1 MSSNKKIVGGQA
13 APSPIPWQASIRSW
27 QFGGHYCGGT
37 ILDAK
42 TILTAAH
49 CQVTTNNYIMVGE
62 INVNEGQGI
71 AIADVIN
78 NINYNDNDYSM
89 DNDIAII
96 KLATPLT
103 LGGDVQ
109 ALCLPSTNFNP
120 NVGANCFVSGWGSL
134 ASEGSY
140 PTRLQYVGVPVSSQ
154 SYCNTIYGTITD
166 NMICA
171 GFEEGGKDSCQGD
184 SGGPFVC
191 MEGQTPVITGV
202 VSFGWYCALPGIP
215 GVYARVTPYLD
226 WIKQHMEDPG
236 SPPTSTAAPPS
247 TGCENND
254 YVGDNYC
261 DDGNNNAGCN
271 FDGGDCCGDNVNN
284 DYCNVCECLEGSTAV
299 PTTAAPTTA
308 APTTAAPTTSEGP
321 GTGGCELPN
330 YVGDKYCD
338 DENNNAGCDYD
349 GGDCCGDEINTSY
362 CFVCECFEGSTA
374 APTTSTPTTEVCSY
388 SL

>member
-1 MSSNKKIVGGQA
+1 MIGLALFGVALALPPGSTPKTACPAYPSFMSSYNKIVGGQA

-27 QFGGHYCGGT
+27 QSGGHYCGGT

-120 NVGANCFVSGWGSL
+120 ADGANCFVSGWGSL
-134 ASEGSY
+134 ASDGSY

-154 SYCNTIYGTITD
+154 SYCNIIYGTSTITD

-202 VSFGWYCALPGIP
+202 VSFGWFCALPGIP

-236 SPPTSTAAPPS
+236 SPPTSTAAPPR
-247 TGCENND
+247 T
-254 YVGDNYC
+254 
-261 DDGNNNAGCN
+261 
-271 FDGGDCCGDNVNN
+271 
-284 DYCNVCECLEGSTAV
+284 
-299 PTTAAPTTA
+299 
-308 APTTAAPTTSEGP
+308 
-321 GTGGCELPN
+321 
-330 YVGDKYCD
+330 
-338 DENNNAGCDYD
+338 
-349 GGDCCGDEINTSY
+349 
-362 CFVCECFEGSTA
+362 
-374 APTTSTPTTEVCSY
+374 
-388 SL
+388 

>member
-1 MSSNKKIVGGQA
+1 
-13 APSPIPWQASIRSW
+13 
-27 QFGGHYCGGT
+27 
-37 ILDAK
+37 
-42 TILTAAH
+42 
-49 CQVTTNNYIMVGE
+49 
-62 INVNEGQGI
+62 
-71 AIADVIN
+71 
-78 NINYNDNDYSM
+78 M

-96 KLATPLT
+96 MLATLLT

-109 ALCLPSTNFNP
+109 ALCLPSTNFDP

-134 ASEGSY
+134 ASEGTY

-202 VSFGWYCALPGIP
+202 VSFGRKCALPGIP

-236 SPPTSTAAPPS
+236 SPPTSTTAPPS
-247 TGCENND
+247 TGCQNND

-299 PTTAAPTTA
+299 PTT
-308 APTTAAPTTSEGP
+308 SESP
-321 GTGGCELPN
+321 GTGGCEFPN
-330 YVGDKYCD
+330 YIGDTYCD

-362 CFVCECFEGSTA
+362 CIVCQCFEGSTA
-374 APTTSTPTTEVCSY
+374 APTTEVSSY